1 MMGHRYSLNFIIY
14 SKYFSIDIKYY
25 YNLKKKSALV
35 EINGQMGVIS
45 LKENLYFLGK
55 KPRFPD
61 KKLSCGEDRVVLS

>member
-55 KPRFPD
+55 NQDSLTRSYPVERT
-61 KKLSCGEDRVVLS
+61 E